1 AQASAALYNAQL
13 YEQSERGR
21 QAAEL
26 EQQRLRELEQMKD
39 EFLST
44 AAHELRTPL
53 TSIRMSAGIALEQMQ
68 AQANSGNLDPRL
80 LDLMAL
86 IVEGSQRMQSLVNDL
101 LDLTRLEQ
109 GRIAIAMEELD
120 LLDVV

>member
-1 AQASAALYNAQL
+1 
-13 YEQSERGR
+13 
-21 QAAEL
+21 

-53 TSIRMSAGIALEQMQ
+53 TSIRMSAGIALEHMQ
-68 AQANSGNLDPRL
+68 AQASSGALDPRL
-80 LDLMAL
+80 VDLIAS
-86 IVEGSQRMQSLVNDL
+86 IAEGSQRMQSLVNDL

-109 GRIAIAMEELD
+109 GSTSMATEALD
-120 LLDVV
+120 LRQVVG